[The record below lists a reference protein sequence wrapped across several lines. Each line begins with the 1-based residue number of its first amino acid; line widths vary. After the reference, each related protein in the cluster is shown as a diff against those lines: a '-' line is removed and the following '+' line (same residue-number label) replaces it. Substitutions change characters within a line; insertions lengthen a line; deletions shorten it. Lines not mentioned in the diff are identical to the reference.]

1 MFSIASQG
9 SISIIKPPCYPSTH
23 GLMLLTIFLGL
34 YKYFWPY
41 LLPFAPPPPLLT
53 QVWQFKRFRSAS
65 LDFEASNPFPL
76 LFRCSTTVIVTA
88 QHAFSLASANMRTFT
103 PSTDVI
109 SFTKL
114 LGTLDSLNS
123 LVQRKQSFT
132 GGSEF
137 PVSSHLFHHTPP

>member
-9 SISIIKPPCYPSTH
+9 YISIIKPPCYPSTH
-23 GLMLLTIFLGL
+23 GLMLLTICLGL

-41 LLPFAPPPPLLT
+41 LLPFAPLLT
-53 QVWQFKRFRSAS
+53 QVWQFKRFRSVS
-65 LDFEASNPFPL
+65 LEFEASNPFPL
-76 LFRCSTTVIVTA
+76 LSPCSTTVIVTA

-123 LVQRKQSFT
+123 LVQLKQSFT
-132 GGSEF
+132 GGSES